1 MEATAPVTTARINR
15 WLPYWAVFQSDLR
28 QTLRSWVYRVWVLA
42 SILAAGG
49 YLLYRIGIYHEAAM
63 VQSAA
68 DLLGDLLHWTVVGSI
83 TLIIA
88 LTGGSISSER
98 GTMADSVLSR
108 GISRYQYFM
117 GKWHARMLAVL
128 STFVAMVVIAL
139 VGSFFFLEGDLSLSG
154 SLVALVTIVA
164 MLAAVATLGV
174 TISAMANSTM
184 LAITVLWICLYGGG
198 FAMYWLPARFLSP
211 DRFLKGLP
219 DILRGSYEWTAHGHL
234 ITWSAVCAVIASVVG
249 LICFGRRDV

>member
-1 MEATAPVTTARINR
+1 MDTSAPAAPARINR

-49 YLLYRIGIYHEAAM
+49 YLLYRVGIYHEAAL

-117 GKWHARMLAVL
+117 GKWHARLLAVL
-128 STFVAMVVIAL
+128 STFVAMVLIAL
-139 VGSFFFLEGDLSLSG
+139 VGSYFFLEMDLTLHG
-154 SLVALVTIVA
+154 SLVALATTVA
-164 MLAAVATLGV
+164 LLAAVATFGV
-174 TISAMANSTM
+174 TISAMANSTV
-184 LAITVLWICLYGGG
+184 LAITLLWIILYGGG
-198 FAMYWLPARFLSP
+198 FAMYWLPSRFLSP
-211 DRFLKGLP
+211 DRFLTCLP
-219 DILRGSYEWTAHGHL
+219 SILRGSYEWTPHGHL
-234 ITWSAVCAVIASVVG
+234 ITWSMAAALGSSLVG
-249 LICFGRRDV
+249 LVVFGRRDV